1 MNIYIWNR
9 LQQMNLLNFHNTTRP
24 QR

>member
-9 LQQMNLLNFHNTTRP
+9 L
-24 QR
+24 